1 MVFFTPNMAL
11 RIISIGQQFHEKH
24 IPAIATILMV
34 QIVHGQG
41 LPITTKIIL
50 KVNQD
55 ILPTVEQ
62 LKQIVRYAIA
72 IRKGKILN
80 FGRTFGLQL
89 PTQCK
94 KYQYKQRLFHV
105 QIVWIAKVQKP
116 HNPKNKSFLFL
127 HRKTKSAD
135 FLAKAVIL
143 TMGIGQ
149 RLGVVELECTRA
161 LVDEFFLGIDSH
173 HLSDEHIVRA

>member
-1 MVFFTPNMAL
+1 MFFSPTLAL
-11 RIISIGQQFHEKH
+11 RIIGRGQQVHKKH
-24 IPAIATILMV
+24 IPAIAAVLMV

-62 LKQIVRYAIA
+62 LKYIVRYAIA

-80 FGRTFGLQL
+80 FGRAIGFQL
-89 PTQCK
+89 PTQSK
-94 KYQYKQRLFHV
+94 KHQQKKRLFHV

-127 HRKTKSAD
+127 HRETKAAD
-135 FLAKAVIL
+135 FLTEAVIL
-143 TMGIGQ
+143 AVRIGQ
-149 RLGVVELECTRA
+149 RLGVVELERARA
-161 LVDEFFLGIDSH
+161 LVDEFFFRIDGH

>member
-1 MVFFTPNMAL
+1 MMFFGPTLAL
-11 RIISIGQQFHEKH
+11 RIIGISQQVHKKH
-24 IPAIATILMV
+24 IHPIATILMV

-62 LKQIVRYAIA
+62 LKQIVRYAIT
-72 IRKGKILN
+72 IRKGKILY
-80 FGRTFGLQL
+80 FGRTLGLQL
-89 PTQCK
+89 PTQCQ

-127 HRKTKSAD
+127 HRKTKSTN
-135 FLAKAVIL
+135 FLAETIVLA
-143 TMGIGQ
+143 MGIGQ
-149 RLGVVELECTRA
+149 RLGVVELERTRT
-161 LVDEFFLGIDSH
+161 LVDEFFLRIDSH
-173 HLSDEHIVRA
+173 HLSDKHVMRA